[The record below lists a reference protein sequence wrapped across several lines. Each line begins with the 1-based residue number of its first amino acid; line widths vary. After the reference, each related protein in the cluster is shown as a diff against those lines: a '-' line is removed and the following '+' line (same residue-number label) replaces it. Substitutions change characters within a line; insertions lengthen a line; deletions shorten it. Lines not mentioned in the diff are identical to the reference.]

1 MQRTSRTPRA
11 TRVASA
17 PCSGAPSPG
26 LPSLLCLGLLVGAAL
41 AALWLLGGAPAH
53 ADSGRDTV
61 GALPSAA
68 ANGSAPLS
76 GVVPGE
82 VAEPVSTTLETVH
95 QRLQA
100 DPDAHAEPGG
110 ALTGAT
116 RPVAD
121 VGAEVIGAVGEADR
135 ALPDTDELGAVPAL
149 PLDEPHRPGSVLG
162 TLGTTGSGEA
172 GAEAGS
178 GGPGSERAADDAD
191 RSEAADTAERGASA
205 AAGAPAIV
213 GPSTRDAMPAVTAG
227 GHQDADP
234 APRSPEPPVGQSATA
249 SAATTGSSPA
259 PAPGIAGYLTS
270 APLTAPGSDALRPA
284 PRHHRAAPTAGTD
297 DPTVSPD

>member
-17 PCSGAPSPG
+17 PCPQPPSA

-53 ADSGRDTV
+53 AESGPGAADTLASASRD
-61 GALPSAA
+61 
-68 ANGSAPLS
+68 GSAPLG

-82 VAEPVSTTLETVH
+82 VAEPVTTTLDTVH

-100 DPDAHAEPGG
+100 DPEERVEPGR
-110 ALTGAT
+110 ALNGAT

-121 VGAEVIGAVGEADR
+121 VGAEVIGAVGEADQ
-135 ALPDTDELGAVPAL
+135 ALPDTTDLGTVPAL
-149 PLDEPHRPGSVLG
+149 PLDESHGPAGTAAGEPGTGAAG
-162 TLGTTGSGEA
+162 TASEAEADGQDRSDAPDDPERGHGAPVGFTAPAGTPSDSA
-172 GAEAGS
+172 PAAGS
-178 GGPGSERAADDAD
+178 GNGPGDA
-191 RSEAADTAERGASA
+191 
-205 AAGAPAIV
+205 
-213 GPSTRDAMPAVTAG
+213 GPTP
-227 GHQDADP
+227 H
-234 APRSPEPPVGQSATA
+234 SPEPPTGQPAA
-249 SAATTGSSPA
+249 GSAATTGASPA

-270 APLTAPGSDALRPA
+270 APLTAPGHDALRPA
-284 PRHHRAAPTAGTD
+284 PRHHRVAPTAGTD